1 MMRIESVT
9 GLSLLACLLSACSS
23 PPTLSEPKGVF
34 MSFNPERPFY
44 LSSENQSKISHQVK
58 KHPERMWPAKHPV
71 KDHPSLT
78 SQPLRVT
85 QPPQGNISSIPVQ
98 SMIEPPKTT
107 TGLTDIP
114 LTSMTL
120 RAHPTPAQTWQI
132 EKGVTLKEGVMA
144 WTIKSPCLGP
154 GVKNWTVYWQ
164 TPVHYQIEAPL
175 HFRGDF
181 KSALRSVL
189 ELYQSARKP
198 LYAQIHSAQCL
209 IRITDKPPRE

>member
-1 MMRIESVT
+1 MRIEAVICI
-9 GLSLLACLLSACSS
+9 SLLACLLSACSS
-23 PPTLSEPKGVF
+23 PPTLSEPKGAF
-34 MSFNPERPFY
+34 ISFNPESPSY
-44 LSSENQSKISHQVK
+44 LSSENTSKISHQVK
-58 KHPERMWPAKHPV
+58 KQPERMWPVKNPV
-71 KDHPSLT
+71 KDNPSLT
-78 SQPLRVT
+78 SHPLRVT
-85 QPPQGNISSIPVQ
+85 QPPQGNTSSISSQPTF
-98 SMIEPPKTT
+98 SPPKTT
-107 TGLTDIP
+107 TGLTDKP

-120 RAHPTPAQTWQI
+120 TAHPKPAQTWQI
-132 EKGVTLKEGVMA
+132 AKGMTLKEGVMA
-144 WTIKSPCLGP
+144 WAIKAPCLGP